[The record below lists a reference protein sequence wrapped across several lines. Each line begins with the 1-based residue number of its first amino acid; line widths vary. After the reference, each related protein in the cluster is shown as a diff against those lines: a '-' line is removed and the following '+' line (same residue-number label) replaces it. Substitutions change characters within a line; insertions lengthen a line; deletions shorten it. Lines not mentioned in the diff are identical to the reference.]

1 MVEAELRGE
10 RTESIRIVTGARTT
24 RRVSCLEVRK
34 LPHAR
39 ERLGSHNL
47 LEESSEPVRTRASWS
62 EGALRHRVLFY
73 CQHLLG
79 MGHLVRSAA
88 IVDALAA
95 DFSVHFVIGGLPV
108 AGFTLPPD
116 IHVIQLPPL
125 QSDPAFGLQACDSSA
140 TLQETKALRK
150 DLLLGLLDS
159 VAPNVLITELYPF
172 GRKQFEFELIP
183 LLERSQRRSEKPITV
198 SSIRDVLVTKKDQ
211 LEHERRV
218 CEIINKFYDLVL
230 VHGDER
236 LHRLEETF
244 SSAAQLTCPLR
255 YTGYVV
261 QPEGRTAGSDSV
273 CDEVLPR
280 PTIVVSVGGGRSP
293 QCYEF
298 LTAVIRAAIL
308 LERRIPHYFR
318 ISAGPLVPPE
328 IYANLET
335 LVLTAGN
342 VQLRRYTPSLGIH
355 MKHAA
360 LSLSM
365 AGYNTVMDIISA
377 GVFALVLPVTSNQDR
392 EQSIRAAALEKLGV
406 VEMLQREDLK
416 PERLSVEIIRA
427 LEITP
432 RRLSLNLQGAR
443 NTTLMLKEFIRRGK

>member
-1 MVEAELRGE
+1 M
-10 RTESIRIVTGARTT
+10 
-24 RRVSCLEVRK
+24 
-34 LPHAR
+34 
-39 ERLGSHNL
+39 
-47 LEESSEPVRTRASWS
+47 
-62 EGALRHRVLFY
+62 FY

-79 MGHLVRSAA
+79 IGHLVRSAA
-88 IVDALAA
+88 ILDAMAA
-95 DFSVHFVIGGLPV
+95 DFSVYFVMGGLPV
-108 AGFTLPPD
+108 DGFTLPPD
-116 IHVIQLPPL
+116 IDVTQLPPL
-125 QSDPAFGLQACDSSA
+125 RSDDAFGLQVCDSSA
-140 TLQETKALRK
+140 TLQETKALRRK
-150 DLLLGLLDS
+150 LLLGVFDS
-159 VAPNVLITELYPF
+159 VAPDVLITELYPF

-218 CEIINKFYDLVL
+218 CEIINRFYDLVL

-244 SSAAQLTCPLR
+244 SSAGHLTCPIR

-261 QPEGRTAGSDSV
+261 QPEGPSGSDRV
-273 CDEVLPR
+273 PDEALPR

-328 IYANLET
+328 IYADLET
-335 LVLTAGN
+335 LVLTASN
-342 VQLRRYTPSLGIH
+342 VQLRRYTPNLGIH

-360 LSLSM
+360 LLLSM

-377 GVFALVLPVTSNQDR
+377 GVFALVLPVTANQDR

-406 VEMLQREDLK
+406 VEMLQPEDLK
-416 PERLSVEIIRA
+416 PERLSVEIVRA

-432 RRLSLNLQGAR
+432 KRLSLNFQGAR
-443 NTTLMLKEFIRRGK
+443 NTTLILTEFIRRRKEGGLEAGVESARSERLRNAGGAPIRGRICSE